1 MNAPYP
7 TRTFDAVMRPLHI
20 LIIGGGIGGL
30 ALAQGLKRE
39 GVSVAVY
46 ERDRSLASRLQGYR
60 VHISP
65 GGSRAL
71 HECLPTHLFAA
82 FNRTCGKPGRAF
94 RMMTEQMKPL
104 LSLDMSMIKNDD
116 AVARHRSVSRI
127 TLRQV
132 LMAELAD
139 LHLGKTFARYE
150 ERGGRV
156 IAHFDDGTSAEGDI
170 LVAADGSG
178 SRVRRQF
185 LPDAQLVDTGVAAI
199 GGKVFLDEA
208 RARLAPALRDGMC
221 LVAGRDGTGLFVA
234 LQDIATA
241 ADGAIGGN
249 EPGSEA
255 SGAVFENTRSY
266 VMWGLGAKRHKLAGL
281 DANEHDPANL
291 AAVAQRTVA
300 GWAPE
305 FRDLIALADPT
316 TLSQFSIRTSVPVA
330 PWPTGRVT
338 LLGDAIHAM
347 TPYRGIGANMAL
359 EDAVR
364 LKRALVAAARG
375 ERDLFE
381 AIGGYEDAMRDY
393 AFRAVRNS
401 LQAMNGAVDAGP
413 LRLTL
418 QRAMFRAIDRLP
430 AAKRWMGSRM
440 GRD

>member
-1 MNAPYP
+1 MNAGLPV
-7 TRTFDAVMRPLHI
+7 RTFDAATRPLHV

-39 GVSVAVY
+39 GVSAAVY
-46 ERDRSLASRLQGYR
+46 ERDGSLASRLQGYR

-71 HECLPTHLFAA
+71 HECLPPHLFAA
-82 FNRTCGKPGRAF
+82 FDRTCGKPGRAF
-94 RMMTEQMKPL
+94 RFMTEQMQPL
-104 LSLDMSMIKNDD
+104 LSLDISMIRNDD
-116 AVARHRSVSRI
+116 AIARHRSVSRI

-139 LHLGKTFARYE
+139 LHLGKTFVRYE

-156 IAHFDDGTSAEGDI
+156 IAHFDDGTKAEGDI

-185 LPDAQLVDTGVAAI
+185 LPDAQLIDTGVAAI

-208 RARLAPALRDGMC
+208 RERLAPALRDGMC
-221 LVAGRDGTGLFVA
+221 LVAGRDGTWLFVA
-234 LQDIATA
+234 LQDVAA

-249 EPGSEA
+249 EPGSDA

-266 VMWGLGAKRHKLAGL
+266 VMWGLGAKRDKLAGL
-281 DANEHDPANL
+281 DANEHEPAKL
-291 AAVAQRTVA
+291 AAIAQRTVA

-316 TLSQFSIRTSVPVA
+316 TLSQFSIRTSTPVG

-338 LLGDAIHAM
+338 LIGDAIHAM

-375 ERDLFE
+375 ERDVFE

-401 LQAMNGAVDAGP
+401 LQAMNGAVDAGAV
-413 LRLTL
+413 RLTL
-418 QRAMFRAIDRLP
+418 QRAMFRAIDRMPLV
-430 AAKRWMGSRM
+430 KRWMGSRM